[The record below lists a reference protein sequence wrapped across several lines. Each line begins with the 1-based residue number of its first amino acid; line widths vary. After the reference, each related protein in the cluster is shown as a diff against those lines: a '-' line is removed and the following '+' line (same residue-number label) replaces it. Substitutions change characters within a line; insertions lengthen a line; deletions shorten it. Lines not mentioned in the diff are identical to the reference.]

1 MDVEVSESRD
11 VVSSLLSLFVGLMAF
26 DRNAVNGAAPSVVWG
41 DCDSAGCGDIGA
53 GATVTR
59 DASIIPY
66 SGDRV
71 DNIVVK
77 ADTCNLFSCSKI
89 LAADFVFILAMRS
102 AANC

>member
-1 MDVEVSESRD
+1 MDVEASESRD
-11 VVSSLLSLFVGLMAF
+11 VVSFSLSLFVVFMAF
-26 DRNAVNGAAPSVVWG
+26 DRNAVNGAAPSVVWV

-53 GATVTR
+53 GATVKR

-66 SGDRV
+66 SDDRL
-71 DNIVVK
+71 DNVVVK
-77 ADTCNLFSCSKI
+77 ADTCNLFSCSRI